1 MPHRI
6 SSFRH
11 ACKHKGQ
18 IIKDSCNPPK
28 GRSSK
33 NYSGHFFTPWV
44 TILLV
49 HELQK
54 TITRIVIW
62 SLPCLSVKHIMRF
75 QESGQQAWLV
85 KKIFELKHPALLIGE
100 PHSLYGE
107 GGGGGE
113 GWVMKINF
121 VLYFFR
127 CCQALEAI
135 YFLHD
140 PKWFPPMPPPSYFV
154 PQAGHLDLSL
164 SSTVGICTNG
174 IAPLWS
180 ICNIFSKQQ

>member
-1 MPHRI
+1 MN
-6 SSFRH
+6 
-11 ACKHKGQ
+11 CKKQLQELWFGVYPVSLLNT
-18 IIKDSCNPPK
+18 SCV
-28 GRSSK
+28 SK
-33 NYSGHFFTPWV
+33 NQDNKLDWWKRFLSWNTLPFWLENPTPFMG
-44 TILLV
+44 
-49 HELQK
+49 
-54 TITRIVIW
+54 R
-62 SLPCLSVKHIMRF
+62 
-75 QESGQQAWLV
+75 
-85 KKIFELKHPALLIGE
+85 
-100 PHSLYGE
+100 
-107 GGGGGE
+107 GGGGE

-174 IAPLWS
+174 IAPLWG
-180 ICNIFSKQQ
+180 ICNLFQNNSNKCPELGTDGAIDISLLLW

>member
-107 GGGGGE
+107 GGGGVRGE
-113 GWVMKINF
+113 SWKLI
-121 VLYFFR
+121 LY
-127 CCQALEAI
+127 C
-135 YFLHD
+135 
-140 PKWFPPMPPPSYFV
+140 
-154 PQAGHLDLSL
+154 
-164 SSTVGICTNG
+164 
-174 IAPLWS
+174 
-180 ICNIFSKQQ
+180 IFSGAARPLKLYIFCMTLNDSHQCRPHLTLFHRLGIWTCL